1 MARKLQRGGYI
12 ADFSTTADN
21 NSYMLY
27 LPPAADNTAALATSG
42 AISQITTPGLQGG
55 GAQDSDI
62 ELKNGF
68 FYSMEGGCAYC
79 SGVSGGRGAKKA
91 TKAKVGKLTK
101 KGGVGL
107 ELAPFISA
115 LALLGAR
122 FLVDEEVG
130 MFNAPKAA
138 ASSKKGGSR
147 ARRN

>member
-62 ELKNGF
+62 ELKNGL
-68 FYSMEGGCAYC
+68 FYSMDGGCAYC
-79 SGVSGGRGAKKA
+79 SGVSGGRAKKA
-91 TKAKVGKLTK
+91 TKAKPK